1 MRIFHS
7 ASAVAAVITL
17 AACNP
22 SAQPPADDGAA
33 LAVSEGRLVLPAV
46 KGNPAAA
53 YFTLS
58 NTGDKAVRVGA
69 VDIEGAGMTMLHET
83 REENGRST
91 MTMLMSPEVRPG
103 ESLTLS
109 PGGKHVMIEGIPA
122 GLAPGASVKMTL
134 TFDNG
139 QKLVAPL
146 TVTSSQLAD

>member
-1 MRIFHS
+1 
-7 ASAVAAVITL
+7 
-17 AACNP
+17 
-22 SAQPPADDGAA
+22 
-33 LAVSEGRLVLPAV
+33 
-46 KGNPAAA
+46 
-53 YFTLS
+53 
-58 NTGDKAVRVGA
+58 
-69 VDIEGAGMTMLHET
+69 
-83 REENGRST
+83 